1 MAEVAKP
8 DPGCGFGYGGI
19 GYGGIGYGPRRGFST
34 LFLIILILLLFPGF
48 FGGY

>member
-8 DPGCGFGYGGI
+8 DPGCGF

-48 FGGY
+48 FGGCY

>member
-8 DPGCGFGYGGI
+8 DPGCGFGYGPGC
-19 GYGGIGYGPRRGFST
+19 GVGFGSRRGFST

-48 FGGY
+48 CGGFF

>member
-8 DPGCGFGYGGI
+8 DPGCGYGYGPK
-19 GYGGIGYGPRRGFST
+19 YGVGYGPRRGFAT